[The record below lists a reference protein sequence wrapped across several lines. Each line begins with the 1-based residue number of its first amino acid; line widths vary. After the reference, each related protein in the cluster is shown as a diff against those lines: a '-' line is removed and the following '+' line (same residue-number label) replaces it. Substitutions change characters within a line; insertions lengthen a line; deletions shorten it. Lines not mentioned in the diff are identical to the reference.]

1 MIPDAI
7 EHAAPTRKAKAVMS
21 PIGRP
26 AKLPHAG
33 WVSSGTSATAGV
45 STSVMTRPMITAAKI
60 AMIPM
65 VVYWRRMKATAP
77 SKIVPATSCIASVP
91 WSRDSTSRAR

>member
-1 MIPDAI
+1 M
-7 EHAAPTRKAKAVMS
+7 
-21 PIGRP
+21 
-26 AKLPHAG
+26 
-33 WVSSGTSATAGV
+33 
-45 STSVMTRPMITAAKI
+45 PMITAAKT

-91 WSRDSTSRAR
+91 WSRDSTSRARYPANRIAMMPAIGMSHRSASAIRVCNASYAGLRDAVC